1 MPNVV
6 TRLLILTEQFSL
18 FRGFIASFLSPQ
30 TWLLYVLSAILGIA
44 AAGLCHIL
52 QNNCHS
58 TIQYCQLL
66 ATSSVDKQGM
76 TVA

>member
-1 MPNVV
+1 MTNVV

-58 TIQYCQLL
+58 TIRYCQLL
-66 ATSSVDKQGM
+66 ATSCVVMQGM